1 MFGSVVARQDGV
13 LELSVG
19 DGVMDEG
26 DEAPSPA
33 KRPILAED
41 RVVRE
46 RRQLAGGCE
55 LSLLYAGYYDFLVVE
70 KLEELL
76 V

>member
-1 MFGSVVARQDGV
+1 
-13 LELSVG
+13 
-19 DGVMDEG
+19 MDEG